1 MTLTLDF
8 LGAADTVTGSRTL
21 VGYRG
26 RKWLVDCGLFQGAP
40 AIRERNWQRFSPDPS
55 SLAGVILTH
64 AHLDHSGFLP
74 RLAKEGFAGP
84 VLTTSGTAALARI
97 LLMDAAKLEEEAARF
112 TNEKGYSR
120 HKPALPLFT
129 DEDALRALAL
139 FETRPRHEWLPLGEG
154 LALRFL
160 RAGHIIGS
168 SLVQLMADTPE
179 GPRVITFSGDLGN
192 GRSQVL
198 RPPESLG
205 ETDVLVVE
213 GTYGQ
218 RHQPRVGALAVL
230 AQVIR
235 RTFAR
240 GGVVMIPAFAVGRA
254 QEITYM
260 LRLLEDQGAIPRVPV
275 VLDSPMAAAAMEVCL
290 AHGEDQILDSGF
302 LGAGDPFRPHRFE
315 VATSPDQSM
324 LACMRDGPMVV
335 ISASGMLSGGRIL
348 HHLKHRL
355 PDPRHTV
362 LFAGY
367 QAEGSK
373 GRYLQEQGA
382 LSGTIRIFKEDV
394 TVQAEIVTMDHLSSH
409 ADADDVLEWM
419 GRARRLPTR
428 VLINHGEPAAQAAL
442 AVRIGERFG
451 IAATPAATACHHR
464 LWA

>member
-26 RKWLVDCGLFQGAP
+26 RQWLIDCGLFQGPP
-40 AIRERNWQRFSPDPS
+40 AIRERNWQPFAPDPS
-55 SLAGVILTH
+55 ALSGVILTH

-74 RLAKEGFAGP
+74 RLSKEGFTGP
-84 VLTTSGTAALARI
+84 VLATSGTAAFSRI
-97 LLMDAAKLEEEAARF
+97 LLMDAAKLEEESARF
-112 TNEKGYSR
+112 ANEKGYSR

-129 DEDALRALAL
+129 EDDAWRALAL
-139 FETRPRHEWLPLGEG
+139 FETRPRHEWLPLADG

-168 SLVQLMADTPE
+168 SLVQLMAETSD

-198 RPPESLG
+198 RPPESFG

-213 GTYGQ
+213 GTYGL
-218 RHQPRVGALAVL
+218 RHQPRVGALAAL

-275 VLDSPMAAAAMEVCL
+275 ILDSPMAAAAMEVCL
-290 AHGEDQILDSGF
+290 AHGEDQILDSAF

-315 VATSPDQSM
+315 VASSPDQSM
-324 LACMRDGPMVV
+324 LACMRDGPMIV

-382 LSGTIRIFKEDV
+382 LSGSMRIFKEEV
-394 TVQAEIVTMDHLSSH
+394 AVHAEIVTMDHLSSH
-409 ADADDVLEWM
+409 ADADDVLQWM
-419 GRARRLPTR
+419 ERSRRLPTR
-428 VLINHGEPAAQAAL
+428 VLINHGEPDAQAAL
-442 AVRIGERFG
+442 AAKIRDRFG
-451 IAATPAATACHHR
+451 ITATPAASERRHR
-464 LWA
+464 FWG